1 MQGVVNETVWPYER
15 RKDRLLPP
23 RQFAIRVVQHGGL
36 VVVGVAF
43 SLTMG
48 VVGYH
53 GFGHLS
59 WIDSLV
65 NASMIL
71 GGMGPVD
78 PIPTTGGKLFASF
91 YALYSGVFFILASG
105 VLLAPFLHR
114 LVHRFHLEKDD
125 YK

>member
-1 MQGVVNETVWPYER
+1 MYER
-15 RKDRLLPP
+15 RKDKLLPP
-23 RQFAIRVVQHGGL
+23 RQFAIRVCQHGGL
-36 VVVGVAF
+36 VVAGVALA
-43 SLTMG
+43 LTMG

-53 GFGHLS
+53 RFGHLP

-78 PIPTTGGKLFASF
+78 PIRTTGGKLFASF
-91 YALYSGVFFILASG
+91 YALYSGLFFIVATG
-105 VLLAPFLHR
+105 IMLAPFLHR

-125 YK
+125 SSG